1 MSLNMRSEKIDYQF
15 YKPLLIKLLYLLKD
29 NYENKLISLIL
40 YGSVSRGTAKKD
52 SDIDIILVVE
62 NLPYTEAMNRF
73 LLIEDKLKESKE
85 FLSVINAS
93 YSPEVKPIIFSR
105 EEASESRYIFLD
117 VVNDGIVL
125 YDKNDFFRER
135 LEKLRKRLRELESKR
150 IFSED
155 GSWYWILAPN
165 IKFGE
170 SFEI

>member
-1 MSLNMRSEKIDYQF
+1 MRSEKIDYQF